1 MKSYS
6 VITYLTISNIMNN
19 LSLRRKSETLT
30 IIKPKI
36 IKKTKANNKK
46 AARIRRQRGYQWEDA
61 IVKRFNG
68 ADKWKAFRLGSPS
81 IALPDVLAVNTKDSI
96 IFTIEAK
103 SGTSTSLPVPSDQ
116 IERCLEWIKTFD
128 IYKKRNVLLAFKF
141 LSKKRIGLGKYESRE
156 LREFYKIWD
165 ESQEIT
171 DCVCTYEGKFF
182 AKIQGIRKEIFL
194 KECTMP
200 FKTKQRHSA

>member
-1 MKSYS
+1 MK
-6 VITYLTISNIMNN
+6 NM
-19 LSLRRKSETLT
+19 SLRVKAETLT
-30 IIKPKI
+30 VIKPKI
-36 IKKTKANNKK
+36 IKKTKSNNKK
-46 AARIRRQRGYQWEDA
+46 SARIRRQRGYHWEDT

-68 ADKWKAFRLGSPS
+68 SEKWKAFRLGSPS
-81 IALPDVLAVNTKDSI
+81 IALPDVLAVNTKDSTL
-96 IFTIEAK
+96 FTIEAK
-103 SGTSTSLPVPSDQ
+103 SGTSTSLPVPADQ

-165 ESQEIT
+165 ESLEIT

-182 AKIQGIRKEIFL
+182 AKIKGKRKEIFL
-194 KECTMP
+194 KECSMP
-200 FKTKQRHSA
+200 FKTKHRHSA